1 MSRQRHRQTLAS
13 LDMARISRDGVAG
26 LVTGDLRALVG
37 ALADRLDVPPIVRDE
52 AIKVAGLQD
61 LGLLGVSRSTLSATH
76 RLDDDERAELR
87 NAPVVAQGLVA
98 AMPGYETIADEVR
111 HVQERWDGKGFPDG
125 LAGTEIPL
133 ASRLVAVAAAF
144 QAMST
149 PRPFRAAM
157 HPRAILGELEAGS
170 GTQFDPQI
178 VSAMLAVAGE
188 RSVAK

>member
-37 ALADRLDVPPIVRDE
+37 ALADRLDVPPNVRDE